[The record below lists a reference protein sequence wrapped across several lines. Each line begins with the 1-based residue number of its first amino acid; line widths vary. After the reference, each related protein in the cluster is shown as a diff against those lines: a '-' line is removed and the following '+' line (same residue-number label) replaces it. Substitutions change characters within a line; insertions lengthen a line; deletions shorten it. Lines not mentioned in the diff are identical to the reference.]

1 MKTFA
6 AIISLQ
12 MKTIDDIRT
21 LLIEQ
26 REEFLKKDLGV
37 ERTKLQDIGNYI
49 HTPHT
54 VIISG
59 LRRAGKSTLLAQ
71 IARKYY
77 PKNDFFFVNF
87 EDERF
92 LAFNATE
99 FTKLHEL
106 LIELFGNQKVLM
118 FDEIQNIAGW
128 ERFVRRMEDSG
139 YKFYITGSNASLLS
153 SELGTRLTGRYLPVD
168 LTPFSFEEFLIF
180 NGIQIPNTKFFTT
193 VQRGE
198 AKKVFSEYLQKGGI
212 PDALKYP
219 DIDWHKTL
227 YDDILYRD
235 VATRY
240 KITDVKA
247 LKELSFY
254 LLSNIASLVS
264 YNKLKELL
272 KLGSVNTVTNYIEYL
287 QTSWL
292 IFAVN
297 RYAFSVKQQQIA
309 NKKIYCI
316 DTGLVKSVA
325 FSFSENKGKLLE
337 IENLVFLA
345 LRSFNE
351 EIYYYKTEKDTEVDF
366 YLPKKKMLIQ
376 VSQSLAQAVVRER
389 ETRALLDA
397 MEELKENAGL
407 LLTEDEKDTLTFDNK
422 TITAVPIYEWILQL
436 SDVS

>member
-1 MKTFA
+1 
-6 AIISLQ
+6 

-37 ERTKLQDIGNYI
+37 ERTKLHEIGGYI
-49 HTPHT
+49 NAPHT

-71 IARKYY
+71 IARKFYK
-77 PKNDFFFVNF
+77 KNNYFFVNF

-92 LAFNATE
+92 IS
-99 FTKLHEL
+99 FTASDFAKLHEF
-106 LIELFGNQKVLM
+106 LIELFGNQKTFLL
-118 FDEIQNIAGW
+118 DEIQNIAGW

-153 SELGTRLTGRYLPVD
+153 RELGTRLTGRYLPVD
-168 LTPFSFEEFLIF
+168 LTPFSFEEFLLF
-180 NGIQIPNTKFFTT
+180 KNMTIPNPKLFTT
-193 VQRGE
+193 VKRGKS
-198 AKKVFSEYLQKGGI
+198 KKAFIEYLQKGGI

-219 DIDWHKTL
+219 NIEWHKTL

-235 VATRY
+235 VAARY
-240 KITDVKA
+240 QIADIKA

-254 LLSNIASLVS
+254 LLSNIATLIS

-287 QTSWL
+287 KTSWL

-297 RYAFSVKQQQIA
+297 RYAFSLKQQQIA
-309 NKKIYCI
+309 NKKVYCV

-325 FSFSENKGKLLE
+325 FSFSENRGKLLE
-337 IENLVFLA
+337 NIVFLT
-345 LRSFNE
+345 LRRFKE
-351 EIYYYKTEKDTEVDF
+351 EIYYYKTEKDKEVDF

-376 VSQSLAQAVVRER
+376 VSQRISEPLVLER
-389 ETRALLDA
+389 ETQALVDA
-397 MEELKENAGL
+397 MDEVGSTSAL
-407 LLTEDEKDTLTFDNK
+407 LLTEDEKDRLSFGNK
-422 TITAVPIYEWILQL
+422 TITVIPIYEWILQL
-436 SDVS
+436 LQK

>member
-1 MKTFA
+1 
-6 AIISLQ
+6 

-37 ERTKLQDIGNYI
+37 VRTKLHEIGDYI
-49 HTPHT
+49 DAPHT

-77 PKNDFFFVNF
+77 PKNDYFFVNF

-92 LAFNATE
+92 LTFNASD

-106 LIELFGNQKVLM
+106 LIELFGNQKALM

-153 SELGTRLTGRYLPVD
+153 GELGTRLTGRYLPVD
-168 LTPFSFEEFLIF
+168 LTPFSFEEYLLFKKM
-180 NGIQIPNTKFFTT
+180 QIPNTKILTT
-193 VQRGE
+193 VQKG
-198 AKKVFSEYLQKGGI
+198 ALKNAFTKYLQKGGI

-219 DIDWHKTL
+219 DIDLHRTL

-240 KITDVKA
+240 QITDVKA

-287 QTSWL
+287 CNSWL

-297 RYAFSVKQQQIA
+297 KYAFSVKQQQIA

-337 IENLVFLA
+337 NLVFLN
-345 LRSFNE
+345 LRRFNE
-351 EIYYYKTEKDTEVDF
+351 EVYYYKTEKDREVDF
-366 YLPKKKMLIQ
+366 YLPKKKILIQ
-376 VSQSLAQAVVRER
+376 VSKSLAGPDVRER

-397 MEELKENAGL
+397 MEEIKKNTGL

-422 TITAVPIYEWILQL
+422 TITVAPIYEWILQL
-436 SDVS
+436 PYVS